1 MQILDL
7 TRFREASVT
16 RDPFEFL
23 VVPGFVR
30 REFLARISGD
40 FPRIDRGGSFPL
52 SSLCYGTMFSSL
64 VDELLGDELRAAF
77 AEKFALDLSQRPAT
91 LTVRGYCRPKDGK
104 IHSDSRSKLITALVY
119 LNDAWESPGGRLRLL
134 RSKDINDIITEVA
147 PDGGTLV
154 CFRNRENAWHG
165 HTQFEGVRRAMQL
178 NWVTSEAAARKSER
192 RHGRSAFW
200 KRLVPSRF
208 SRQGV

>member
-1 MQILDL
+1 MQILNL
-7 TRFREASVT
+7 TRFHEANVT

-23 VVPGFVR
+23 VLPGFVR
-30 REFLARISGD
+30 AEFLAQIEGD

-52 SSLCYGTMFSSL
+52 ASLCYGATFSSL

-91 LTVRGYCRPKDGK
+91 LTVRGCCRPKDGK
-104 IHSDSRSKLITALVY
+104 IHTDSRSKLITALVY
-119 LNDAWESPGGRLRLL
+119 VNDTWESPGGRLRLL
-134 RSKDINDIITEVA
+134 RSKDMNDVVAEVA

-154 CFRNRENAWHG
+154 CFRNRENSWHG
-165 HTQFEGVRRAMQL
+165 HTQYEGARRAMQL
-178 NWVTSEAAARKSER
+178 NWVSDEAAARKTER

-200 KRLVPSRF
+200 KRFVPSLAH
-208 SRQGV
+208 